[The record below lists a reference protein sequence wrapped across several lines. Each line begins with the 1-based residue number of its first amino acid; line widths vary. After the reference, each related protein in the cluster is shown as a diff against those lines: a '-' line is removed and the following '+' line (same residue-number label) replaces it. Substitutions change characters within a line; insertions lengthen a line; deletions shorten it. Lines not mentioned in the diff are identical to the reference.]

1 MIFRFIILGIVS
13 TGLFCCGCRSVALT
27 AKETQTITDFVQ
39 KQTGQHVLSLGRKA
53 DGDVLVETEVTNR
66 GFDRAD
72 LWLLKRGPDGWKL
85 IRNGTIT
92 F

>member
-1 MIFRFIILGIVS
+1 M
-13 TGLFCCGCRSVALT
+13 ALT
-27 AKETQTITDFVQ
+27 AKETRTITDFVQ
-39 KQTGQHVLSLGRKA
+39 KQTGQHVLSLDRR
-53 DGDVLVETEVTNR
+53 DNGDVLVETEVVNR

-72 LWLLKRGPDGWKL
+72 LWLLKRDPDGWKL